1 MTYVPPKPLRE
12 WRFDDPARELYQL
25 LVMDDQTVC
34 SAFGRYAHS
43 SGATAC
49 SWSDFVAGAL
59 DDVVTGAH
67 GANVL
72 TEAREFV
79 AAKLGEVSASDR

>member
-12 WRFDDPARELYQL
+12 WRFDDPVSELYQL
-25 LVMDDQTVC
+25 LVMDDQTVR
-34 SAFGRYAHS
+34 SASGRYAHS
-43 SGATAC
+43 SGSTAC

-59 DDVVTGAH
+59 DDVVTKAH
-67 GANVL
+67 GVDVL

-79 AAKLGEVSASDR
+79 AQKLGEVSATGR